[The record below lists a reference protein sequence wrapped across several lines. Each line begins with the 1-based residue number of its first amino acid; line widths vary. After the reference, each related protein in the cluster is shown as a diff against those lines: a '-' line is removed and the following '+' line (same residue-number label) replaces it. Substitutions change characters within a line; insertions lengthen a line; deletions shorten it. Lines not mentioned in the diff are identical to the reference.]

1 MRVIILGMQS
11 LLYYLRKKPYY
22 FRLNCITVCVNAC
35 THAHMCVCVCVCVC
49 ERDYGGE
56 LNQTEVQI
64 LLSIVL
70 KNLYAD
76 CIVFQGLE

>member
-1 MRVIILGMQS
+1 M
-11 LLYYLRKKPYY
+11 
-22 FRLNCITVCVNAC
+22 
-35 THAHMCVCVCVCVC
+35 HAHTHICVCVCVCVCVC